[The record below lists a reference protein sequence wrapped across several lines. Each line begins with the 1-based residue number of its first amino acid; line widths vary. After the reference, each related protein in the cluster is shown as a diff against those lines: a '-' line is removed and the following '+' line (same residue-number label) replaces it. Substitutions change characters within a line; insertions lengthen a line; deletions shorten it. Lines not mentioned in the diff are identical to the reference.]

1 MTKGGIFM
9 IRSRNLQIT
18 FQVLYCALAVL
29 GFAAQL
35 GLFQGV
41 LNRSYLVF
49 YTNLSNLLC
58 MVFMFASLARTLS
71 AKGKRDFAPGLKFVF
86 MIMILVTFILYNV
99 LLADYPSVFAYFSSL
114 KNGLNH
120 CILPILFVLEWFLF
134 YERGKARW
142 TWPLLSI
149 FPPFLY
155 VIYILIRAKIL
166 EITGRRAAVVYP
178 YYFLNLEK
186 LGWSGFLH
194 WMAVLLIAFLILGYA
209 LCVLDW
215 WLGKRHRST

>member
-1 MTKGGIFM
+1 MVQ
-9 IRSRNLQIT
+9 SRKLRIT

-41 LNRSYLVF
+41 LNQSYLVF

-58 MVFMFASLARTLS
+58 MLFMFASLARSLS
-71 AKGKRDFAPGLKFVF
+71 AKETGDFAPRLKFVS

-99 LLADYPSVFAYFSSL
+99 LLANYPSIFAYFASL

-120 CILPILFVLEWFLF
+120 CVLPILFVLDWFMF

-166 EITGRRAAVVYP
+166 EITGRRAAVIYP
-178 YYFLNLEK
+178 YFFLNLDN
-186 LGWSGFLH
+186 LGWAGFLR
-194 WMAVLLIAFLILGYA
+194 WMAILLVAFLILGYV
-209 LCVLDW
+209 LCLLDQ
-215 WLGKRHRST
+215 WLGKRRIDT

>member
-1 MTKGGIFM
+1 MVQ
-9 IRSRNLQIT
+9 SRKLRIT

-41 LNRSYLVF
+41 LNQSYLVF

-58 MVFMFASLARTLS
+58 MLFMFASLARSLS
-71 AKGKRDFAPGLKFVF
+71 AKETGDFAPGLKFVF

-99 LLADYPSVFAYFSSL
+99 LLANYPSIFAYFASL

-120 CILPILFVLEWFLF
+120 CVLPILFILDWFMF

-155 VIYILIRAKIL
+155 VIYILIRARIL
-166 EITGRRAAVVYP
+166 EITGRRAAVIYP
-178 YYFLNLEK
+178 YFFLNLDN
-186 LGWSGFLH
+186 LGWAGFLR
-194 WMAVLLIAFLILGYA
+194 WMAILLVAFLILGYV
-209 LCVLDW
+209 LCLLDQ
-215 WLGKRHRST
+215 WLGKRRIDT